1 VRRAAA
7 AVVLLAALL
16 LAAGCGGETGNVRAL
31 PPGSFVSAGGSF
43 SEPIHLFGDTL
54 TAETDVVVDRRHLDP
69 DRVSVKTFF
78 APYEQVGDTQVTR
91 HDADGLTGLRYRMR
105 LRCLERSCITATL
118 GSVINPGGSAP
129 RIFRFQ
135 PVQVRYTDPGAKQSR
150 LLRRV
155 RFPVLESVTRIQGL
169 DSSQVYGF
177 PFRATLTPLPALTY
191 RVSPTTLGAILLVV
205 AVALLVLPAALLV
218 RWYRRRR
225 PPPEEPEP
233 EITPLE
239 RAVGLVV
246 WSRDRAEGAER
257 REALEALATALDDLD
272 GTNGLSSDTRALA
285 WSAPPPSA
293 QGIDDILAGVEEWH
307 G

>member
-7 AVVLLAALL
+7 AVVLLAGLL

-177 PFRATLTPLPALTY
+177 PFRATLRPLPALTY

-205 AVALLVLPAALLV
+205 AVALLVLPTALLV

-233 EITPLE
+233 EVTPLE
-239 RAVGLVV
+239 HAIGLVV
-246 WSRDRAEGAER
+246 WSREREDGAER
-257 REALEALATALDDLD
+257 REALEALATALDGLYGSD
-272 GTNGLSSDTRALA
+272 GLSDDTRTLA
-285 WSAPPPSA
+285 WSPASPSVP
-293 QGIDDILAGVEEWH
+293 GIDRLLAEVKERH